1 MTTEKISS
9 IIESVLFVSSES
21 MNIKDIKSIFAE
33 SGEAEIGISDI
44 INAVSHLKSK
54 YSREE

>member
-21 MNIKDIKSIFAE
+21 MNIKDIKSIYGE
-33 SGEAEIGISDI
+33 SGEAERGISDI
-44 INAVSHLKSK
+44 INAVNHLK
-54 YSREE
+54 

>member
-44 INAVSHLKSK
+44 INAVSHLKS
-54 YSREE
+54 